1 MKRMMKKIIRR
12 VIVLLLLCIATSVQ
26 PAVAAQTKLVPLKK
40 LERYQYF
47 RKYMS
52 DKELDA
58 AYKKAKKITTP
69 LLVKGKKDQLLGIAV
84 ELRKLVD
91 SGKVRYSMKTKHYND
106 PYGYLVKGVASCAG
120 CARTTGFC
128 LNMLGIHY
136 THVNEGKYSH
146 QWARVKV
153 GNEYWICDAYG
164 LYCGPEQAVNKHP
177 YLR

>member
-58 AYKKAKKITTP
+58 AYKK
-69 LLVKGKKDQLLGIAV
+69 
-84 ELRKLVD
+84 E
-91 SGKVRYSMKTKHYND
+91 TKHYND

-164 LYCGPEQAVNKHP
+164 LYCGPEPAVNKHP